1 MPALKLP
8 VGLALQERDFEI
20 LRGLFDSR
28 VLTLSHIARLYFEG
42 RDEAAK
48 KRVQKLKSAGFIT
61 ERPRRAY
68 EPSVLHL
75 TRKAFQLLEQHGHLS
90 EFPKLSL
97 AALERRAQVS
107 ELTIRHELDVQEV
120 KATLTAA
127 IQRKEG
133 FEVTDFLTWPVL
145 YEFEVNDNGFGGR
158 NIAVKPD
165 AFIRIVECDANGES
179 FERMFF
185 LEVDRSTESQEVI
198 GKKASSYRQYFR
210 SGKFA
215 EWRGGRREEVDQFP
229 FRVLWV
235 FKTAA
240 RRDNAARS
248 MLALN
253 PPILKQAWLTT
264 LDGIKSDPLAGW
276 KTPQEYLSVNT
287 SFSNLLLY

>member
-1 MPALKLP
+1 MPALQTPL
-8 VGLALQERDFEI
+8 GIALQERDFDI

-28 VLTLSHIARLYFEG
+28 VLTLSHISRLYFEG

-48 KRVQKLKSAGFIT
+48 KRVQKLKGARLIT

-68 EPSVLHL
+68 EPAVLHL
-75 TRKAFQLLEQHGHLS
+75 TRTAFQLLEQHGHLA

-97 AALERRAQVS
+97 TALERRAQVS
-107 ELTIRHELDVQEV
+107 PITIRHELDVQEV
-120 KATLTAA
+120 KTALTVAVNG
-127 IQRKEG
+127 KLG
-133 FEVTDFLTWPVL
+133 FRMAEFLTWPLL
-145 YEFEVNDNGFGGR
+145 YQFEVVFGR
-158 NIAVKPD
+158 AELLVKPD
-165 AFIRIVECDANGES
+165 AFIRIIEEDPDGKE

-185 LEVDRSTESQEVI
+185 LEVDRSTESQDVI
-198 GKKASSYRQYFR
+198 GKRAASYREYYR

-215 EWRGGRREEVDQFP
+215 EWRGGKREDFEQFP

-253 PPILKQAWLTT
+253 PPLLTLSYLTT
-264 LDGIKSDPLAGW
+264 QKDVLADSLGEIWMRPLDYRDR
-276 KTPQEYLSVNT
+276 TLSRN
-287 SFSNLLLY
+287 SIL